1 MPQRRKK
8 ALNWTAVMVSGLVGV
23 AALARFGSYPVF
35 SSGVGKEQLYL
46 LSVAAL
52 VHLLAA
58 LCALLNKR
66 QLAALIILASVPV
79 FSAWA
84 IRFRA
89 SSVFEPYESRWY
101 YTYAWLAV
109 LSVVLGAYWLF
120 SFRRRWPTVLTRP
133 LSVRVRASVVCGA
146 LTLIGASDV
155 VITFIDA
162 LRPWPEST
170 RQCGV
175 AGVFSQSTF
184 VRDAAFTAHVI
195 RAGHQIKI
203 SDRWVGYW
211 ALVSIQEQFTG
222 WHLPRLA
229 ILTEGVFHDG
239 DDYFVDGRRPK
250 GLLTRFLPIVE
261 MDICNRTGLLS
272 DAGIPLRLLRSTF
285 PRNDVRI
292 IGRVDRWLETRQRQ
306 PYELQEYVLVRGAQA
321 AITGPGGTIIATTD
335 EGGIYS
341 ADGLPPGK
349 YSVRLQTNGGSQSV
363 MALSD
368 WSCDL
373 KPGEVADYSFSIR

>member
-1 MPQRRKK
+1 
-8 ALNWTAVMVSGLVGV
+8 
-23 AALARFGSYPVF
+23 
-35 SSGVGKEQLYL
+35 
-46 LSVAAL
+46 
-52 VHLLAA
+52 
-58 LCALLNKR
+58 
-66 QLAALIILASVPV
+66 
-79 FSAWA
+79 
-84 IRFRA
+84 
-89 SSVFEPYESRWY
+89 
-101 YTYAWLAV
+101 
-109 LSVVLGAYWLF
+109 
-120 SFRRRWPTVLTRP
+120 
-133 LSVRVRASVVCGA
+133 
-146 LTLIGASDV
+146 
-155 VITFIDA
+155 
-162 LRPWPEST
+162 
-170 RQCGV
+170 
-175 AGVFSQSTF
+175 
-184 VRDAAFTAHVI
+184 
-195 RAGHQIKI
+195 
-203 SDRWVGYW
+203 
-211 ALVSIQEQFTG
+211 
-222 WHLPRLA
+222 LA